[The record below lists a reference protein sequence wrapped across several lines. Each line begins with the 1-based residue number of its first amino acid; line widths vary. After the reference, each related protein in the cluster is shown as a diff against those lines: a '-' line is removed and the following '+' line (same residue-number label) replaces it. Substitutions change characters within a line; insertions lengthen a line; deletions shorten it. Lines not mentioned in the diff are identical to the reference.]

1 MELLESSD
9 PEKKRLVEASD
20 RHKRALEKDFMGLSA
35 DTQTLVKN
43 ALIIGGV
50 LAVSYFVVR
59 QFSSSSK
66 PKKRKKARKVT
77 LVQPPVSTA
86 QDDDDDDHS
95 TSPSLL
101 ADIGTRMANQATII
115 LIDIARQK
123 LMEYLDSRKKEE

>member
-9 PEKKRLVEASD
+9 PEKRRLVEASE
-20 RHKRALEKDFMGLSA
+20 RHKRALEKDFMGLSG
-35 DTQTLVKN
+35 DTQKLVKN

-50 LAVSYFVVR
+50 LAVSYLVVR
-59 QFSSSSK
+59 QFSSSK
-66 PKKRKKARKVT
+66 PKKHKKARKVT
-77 LVQPPVSTA
+77 LVQPSVSNGH
-86 QDDDDDDHS
+86 DDEDDDDHS

-101 ADIGTRMANQATII
+101 ADIGTRMANQATVI